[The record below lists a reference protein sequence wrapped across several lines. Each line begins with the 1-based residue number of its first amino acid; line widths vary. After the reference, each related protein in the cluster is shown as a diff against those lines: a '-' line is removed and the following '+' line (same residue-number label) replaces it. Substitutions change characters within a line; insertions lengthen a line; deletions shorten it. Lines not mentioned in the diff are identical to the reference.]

1 MPTASTAKPGTNQD
15 RLNRSSPSDA
25 KAKTGDV
32 LADLVAQ
39 VNALT
44 TAHNA
49 LTAKLDADAGVT
61 DTNYT
66 SLTGVTAKTIVD
78 LENR

>member
-1 MPTASTAKPGTNQD
+1 MAAAKSGTRQDMLNKTTPGT
-15 RLNRSSPSDA
+15 A
-25 KAKTGDV
+25 KAKLGDIIAE
-32 LADLVAQ
+32 LTAQ

-66 SLTGVTAKTIVD
+66 SLTGVTATTIVSM
-78 LENR
+78 ENR

>member
-1 MPTASTAKPGTNQD
+1 MAAAKSGTRQDMLNKTTPGTAKVK
-15 RLNRSSPSDA
+15 L
-25 KAKTGDV
+25 GDIIAE
-32 LADLVAQ
+32 LTSQ

-66 SLTGVTAKTIVD
+66 SLTGVTATTVVSM
-78 LENR
+78 ENR

>member
-1 MPTASTAKPGTNQD
+1 MTAARGSRQEKVNK
-15 RLNRSSPSDA
+15 SSPALS
-25 KAKTGDV
+25 KAKLGDV
-32 LADLVAQ
+32 VAELVAQ

-49 LTAKLDADAGVT
+49 MAAKLDADAGVT

-66 SLTGVTAKTIVD
+66 ALTGVSATAIKD
-78 LENR
+78 MESR